1 MVHVVLHVLAC
12 GTCMLHVWICGN
24 MSYCMCWHVVH
35 VYVLLCYLD
44 SEQLGVLLS
53 SVTLCIEGL
62 YESCSSLHERCV
74 QEAMLVGH
82 LPQGHTF
89 SASHVSYR
97 LLQTLSEYVT
107 SYAVGMHKASLQL

>member
-1 MVHVVLHVLAC
+1 MY
-12 GTCMLHVWICGN
+12 
-24 MSYCMCWHVVH
+24 MSCYMYCVCS
-35 VYVLLCYLD
+35 LD
-44 SEQLGVLLS
+44 PEKLGVALS
-53 SVTLCIEGL
+53 SITLCVEGL

-97 LLQTLSEYVT
+97 LLQTLSEHVT
-107 SYAVGMHKASLQL
+107 TYAVGLHKASKAQRL